1 MFSLRAFRSVLDNA
15 VFGLDI
21 GYETLRLVQVKKGI
35 NGISLIGC
43 TDIPLTERIL
53 DRDRIRN
60 KAEAATLI
68 KEACRKAKPFPITAK
83 RIVSALPETF
93 AFSKTIQM
101 PKMSAKDYAEAVP
114 LEAAQYLPIPIEEA
128 YFDYQ
133 TLIVHP
139 EKELVDILVVAAPK
153 QLVEDYVEV
162 TRMAGFELAALETK
176 PLAIGRALL
185 VPKEKEG
192 TAIIEI
198 GTEFSRISIWDGTNI
213 RLSTTVGTGKNQLFE
228 ALGIVY
234 GDAKTKAII
243 NRGNAD
249 NITIPLNNIIDETVS
264 SIKYH
269 SNRDFKA
276 KEIKTIL
283 LCGSGAKIEGI
294 DHFIEKNI
302 KISTKIAAPVLAGKE
317 TLGTE
322 YTTAYGLSL
331 RNEWE

>member
-1 MFSLRAFRSVLDNA
+1 MFSFRSLLDSS

-21 GYETLRLVQVKKGI
+21 GYETLRLVQVKKGL
-35 NGISLIGC
+35 NGASLIGC
-43 TDIPLTERIL
+43 SNIPLTEKIL
-53 DRDRIRN
+53 EKDRIRN
-60 KAEAATLI
+60 KAEVASLI

-114 LEAAQYLPIPIEEA
+114 LEAAQYLPIPIGEA

-133 TLIVHP
+133 TLIAHP
-139 EKELVDILVVAAPK
+139 EKDLVDILVVAAPK

-162 TRMAGFELAALETK
+162 TQMAGFELAALETK

-185 VPKEKEG
+185 SPKEKDG

-198 GTEFSRISIWDGTNI
+198 GTEFSRISIWDGVNI
-213 RLSTTVGTGKNQLFE
+213 RLSTTVGVGKNQLFE
-228 ALGIVY
+228 ALGVVY
-234 GDAKTKAII
+234 H
-243 NRGNAD
+243 GNKISPSID
-249 NITIPLNNIIDETVS
+249 NKNSEEISIPLNEIVNETLS

-269 SNRDFKA
+269 RNRDFKA

-283 LCGSGAKIEGI
+283 LCGSGAKIGGI
-294 DHFIEKNI
+294 DHFIEKSI
-302 KISTKIAAPVLAGKE
+302 KITTKIMAPILAGK
-317 TLGTE
+317 TKLGTE

-331 RNEWE
+331 RNDWE